1 MYINMSTGRNLS
13 FCNPRV
19 KEAACSGLVQT
30 LLECMYASV
39 IWELHTDNLCQER
52 GKEQRRAVRFMTR
65 TKIYS
70 LTRQESGLILTIKSF
85 LRRKLNETKRDTRF
99 VSLQQ

>member
-13 FCNPRV
+13 CCNPRV

-52 GKEQRRAVRFMTR
+52 GKVQRRAVRFVKSVYYNFVPGTIMNYLAEIGW
-65 TKIYS
+65 K
-70 LTRQESGLILTIKSF
+70 LLRQ
-85 LRRKLNETKRDTRF
+85 RR
-99 VSLQQ
+99 